1 MKSNTFA
8 AWTAVALLLMPCLSS
23 RALAQAGTSVVYQGE
38 LARLGVPINDTCEFN
53 FSLWDAESAGI
64 QIGSTISLPAVT
76 VVGGSFSV
84 ALDFGATAFGG
95 GNRWLQIEVR
105 CPPDIAFTTLAPR
118 QPFLLVPYSIF
129 AQAANE
135 IFINY
140 RADGSPANMLFSFSG
155 LDEGVPF
162 IEAGLQVYAPG
173 QTLADE
179 PDLILGVDDNGSF
192 LELVGADSG
201 ITIYPDQAAFDAGL
215 PGIRI
220 FHFDAAGGNGMQ
232 INYPS
237 GSLGLSANPGT
248 ISLSNPVGFNV
259 AQMSVHTT
267 LGHGFLT
274 VSTAA
279 STFGVSID
287 GGSGSISAAGD
298 IGCNGNLS
306 ANGDVIAGGAKLF
319 RIPNPLDDSTD
330 IVYACVEGP
339 EAACYVR
346 GTGALVDG
354 RARIDLPDHFR
365 AVVNLDTMT
374 VHLTPT
380 SAKSLGLAVI
390 EKSGDFFVVA
400 ELTQGTGTYEF
411 DYYVMGV
418 RKGYEDF
425 QVIRPASNRKEGNEP

>member
-105 CPPDIAFTTLAPR
+105 CPPDVAFTTLAPR

-237 GSLGLSANPGT
+237 GSPGFSALPGSV
-248 ISLSNPVGFNV
+248 SLSNPTGNGV
-259 AQMSVHTT
+259 AQMGVHTT
-267 LGHGFLT
+267 LNHGFMT
-274 VSTAA
+274 VSNSLGA
-279 STFGVSID
+279 FGVSID
-287 GGSGSISAAGD
+287 GATGSISAAGG
-298 IGCNGNLS
+298 ISTSGLS
-306 ANGDVIAGGAKLF
+306 QK
-319 RIPNPLDDSTD
+319 S
-330 IVYACVEGP
+330 
-339 EAACYVR
+339 
-346 GTGALVDG
+346 VD
-354 RARIDLPDHFR
+354 R
-365 AVVNLDTMT
+365 T
-374 VHLTPT
+374 V
-380 SAKSLGLAVI
+380 
-390 EKSGDFFVVA
+390 
-400 ELTQGTGTYEF
+400 
-411 DYYVMGV
+411 
-418 RKGYEDF
+418 
-425 QVIRPASNRKEGNEP
+425 